1 MFASSGPTRETRKSH
16 APQASDID
24 IGMRPTAPSSP
35 VEWRIADAPVGYAE
49 AVAAMED
56 QVAAI
61 RNDGARE
68 RVWLVEHPPLY
79 TGGTSARPEDLLAPD
94 RFPVFQTGRGGQYTY
109 HGPGQRIAYV
119 MLDLNRREPD
129 LRRYVR
135 TLEEW
140 VIRTLAAFNVRGE
153 RRADR
158 IGVWVARP
166 DKGIGRRGQ
175 DRGDRHSHPAL
186 GDLPRHRPQRRPGAG
201 AFRRHRALRHPGP
214 WRHQP
219 GRSRHPGD
227 DAGGRRGDA
236 ARIRGAVRRDDG
248 LDRRPGVESVW
259 QDFVPGRLFRLRKP
273 APPAG
278 RRGRG

>member
-1 MFASSGPTRETRKSH
+1 MLQ
-16 APQASDID
+16 QASAID
-24 IGMRPTAPSSP
+24 IGMRPTAPASP

-119 MLDLNRREPD
+119 MVDLNRRDPD

-140 VIRTLAAFNVRGE
+140 VIRTLAAFNIRGE

-166 DKGIGRRGQ
+166 DKGIGRE
-175 DRGDRHSHPAL
+175 DKI
-186 GDLPRHRPQRRPGAG
+186 
-201 AFRRHRALRHPGP
+201 
-214 WRHQP
+214 
-219 GRSRHPGD
+219 
-227 DAGGRRGDA
+227 A
-236 ARIRGAVRRDDG
+236 AIGIRIRRWVTFHGIALNVDPVLEHFDGIVPCGIQGHGVTSLVDLGIPVTMPEVDAVMRR
-248 LDRRPGVESVW
+248 E
-259 QDFVPGRLFRLRKP
+259 FEALF
-273 APPAG
+273 G
-278 RRGRG
+278 ETTG